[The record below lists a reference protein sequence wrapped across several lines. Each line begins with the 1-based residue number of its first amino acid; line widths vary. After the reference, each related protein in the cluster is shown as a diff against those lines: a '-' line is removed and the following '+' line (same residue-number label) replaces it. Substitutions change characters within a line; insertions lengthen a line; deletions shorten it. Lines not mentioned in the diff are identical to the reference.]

1 MTRSYQT
8 VQRRST
14 LLPLLCVFAVLL
26 PGVALA
32 SDIKIGFVNIKRVL
46 EESVQA
52 TSANERLEKE
62 FAPKDRA
69 LMTQQKELRALEDQL
84 VRDGAVMTEDQRFR
98 LEADI
103 SGLRREVRRSQVEFQ
118 EEFNLRRNQELSKL
132 QRQVRQ
138 VIQDLS
144 KAEGYDLVVSD
155 VVLYASPGIDI
166 TDAVL
171 LRLDSGG

>member
-1 MTRSYQT
+1 
-8 VQRRST
+8 
-14 LLPLLCVFAVLL
+14 
-26 PGVALA
+26 
-32 SDIKIGFVNIKRVL
+32 
-46 EESVQA
+46 
-52 TSANERLEKE
+52 
-62 FAPKDRA
+62 
-69 LMTQQKELRALEDQL
+69 MTQQKELRALEDQL

-98 LEADI
+98 LESDI
-103 SGLRREVRRSQVEFQ
+103 SSLRRKVRRSQVEFQ

-155 VVLYASPGIDI
+155 VVLYASPRIDI
-166 TDAVL
+166 TGAVL

>member
-1 MTRSYQT
+1 MTRSQQI
-8 VQRRST
+8 VQRHST
-14 LLPLLCVFAVLL
+14 LFALLCAAAILL
-26 PGVALA
+26 PGAACAADL
-32 SDIKIGFVNIKRVL
+32 KIGFVNIKRVL

-52 TSANERLEKE
+52 TDANERLEKE

-98 LEADI
+98 LESDI

-144 KAEGYDLVVSD
+144 KAKGYDLVVSD
-155 VVLYASPGIDI
+155 VVLYASERIDI
-166 TDAVL
+166 TSAVL
-171 LRLDSGG
+171 SSLDSGG